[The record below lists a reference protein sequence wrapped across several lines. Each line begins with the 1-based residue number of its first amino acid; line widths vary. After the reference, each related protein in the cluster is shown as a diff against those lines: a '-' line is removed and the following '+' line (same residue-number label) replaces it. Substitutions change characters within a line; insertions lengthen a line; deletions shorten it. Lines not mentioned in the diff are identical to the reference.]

1 MTALSAARNTPER
14 IGATRGYP
22 LAASTTVYQGGLGVL
37 DGGYLKPGRTATALV
52 AVGRIERTAS
62 AVAAGDDVVEVRPGV
77 FPWANSAAAD
87 LIEQDDVGKLA
98 YIVDDQTVALT
109 SATNTRSVAG
119 RIVAVD
125 DAGVWIDTRPNP

>member
-14 IGATRGYP
+14 TGPTRAYP

-37 DGGYLKPGRTATALV
+37 DGGYLKPGRTATGLV
-52 AVGRIERTAS
+52 AVGRIERTAT
-62 AVAAGDDVVEVRPGV
+62 AVAAGDEQVDVRPGV
-77 FPWANSAAAD
+77 FPWSNSTSAD
-87 LIEQDDVGKLA
+87 LIEQDDAGKLA

-109 SATNTRSVAG
+109 SASNTRSVAG

-125 DAGVWIDTRPNP
+125 DTGVWVDTRPNA